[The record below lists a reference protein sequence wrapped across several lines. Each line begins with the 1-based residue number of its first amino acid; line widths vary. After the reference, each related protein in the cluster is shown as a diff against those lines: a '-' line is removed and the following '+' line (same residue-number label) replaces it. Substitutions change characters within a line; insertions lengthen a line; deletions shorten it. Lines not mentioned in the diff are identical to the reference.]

1 MKEKKKIGIIDKTK
15 ILFINNRLFSLQK
28 VKRLIINNFKKIK
41 LCEILI
47 FIKKQLKL
55 PKFGNNQKKANSFI
69 TKINNKYQILKMKK
83 F

>member
-47 FIKKQLKL
+47 FIKK
-55 PKFGNNQKKANSFI
+55 
-69 TKINNKYQILKMKK
+69 
-83 F
+83 